1 MKGFDAKLERLE
13 VEVTYYKELY
23 KHFKSKY
30 EAATSVIVDDP
41 YLPIEE
47 KQKET
52 VEKYIKEPLFNK
64 EQTMK
69 TEQLIEL
76 TEDASLY
83 QFRNYPNFKIIEIL
97 VPENKDL
104 RKERTCTV
112 WYRDQMNELKHIMVF
127 PNGSC
132 DFVGHPCDVILKPVP
147 KTRPMT
153 HEEIMEL
160 RAKGA
165 VFQHKNCDPL
175 LSSTFVTITA
185 YFAGKQVYCFEG
197 DSTGSHTQ
205 FVQDYVYSLDNTKT
219 WRALTV
225 EEK

>member
-23 KHFKSKY
+23 QHFKSKY
-30 EAATSVIVDDP
+30 EAATLVVVDDP

-52 VEKYIKEPLFNK
+52 LEMYIKQPLFNK
-64 EQTMK
+64 EQTME
-69 TEQLIEL
+69 TEQLIGL
-76 TEDASLY
+76 TKDASLY

-104 RKERTCTV
+104 RKERACTV
-112 WYRDQMNELKHIMVF
+112 WYRDQMNELEYIMVF

-132 DFVGHPCDVILKPVP
+132 NIVRDPWDVILKPVP

-165 VFQHKNCDPL
+165 VFHHKDCPSSL
-175 LSSTFVTITA
+175 LATFVTITA
-185 YFAGKQVYCFEG
+185 YYEDNKRYFFENNIHL
-197 DSTGSHTQ
+197 SYTL
-205 FVQDYVYSLDNTKT
+205 FVQNYVYSLDYTKT
-219 WRALTV
+219 WHSLTV